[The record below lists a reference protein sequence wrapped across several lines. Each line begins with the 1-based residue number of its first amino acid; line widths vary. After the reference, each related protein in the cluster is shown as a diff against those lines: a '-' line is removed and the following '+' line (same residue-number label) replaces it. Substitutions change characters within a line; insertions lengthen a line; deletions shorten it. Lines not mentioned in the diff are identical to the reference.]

1 MSAGRHDGPHHGPH
15 DGPYD
20 GPHHGPHDSTRES
33 SRDITRTRPALGTVL
48 VLLLACQLVAT
59 DVYLPALP
67 QIASQFGGRSGPVQ
81 WTLTAFILAFGLAQ
95 LAIGWRADRIG
106 RRSLLLGGL
115 TLYVAAAAMGALA
128 GGLATLI
135 ASRVLLGMAAA
146 ACVIGARAVIRDRY
160 AGPAGMGVM
169 ARSMTGMGMI
179 GVLSPLAGG
188 LVTQWLGWHWTLALV
203 AGFGALAWLAVW
215 RGLPETRVPDVAAA
229 TAVAT
234 ATATTTTATSATTT
248 TATATATA
256 TATTATTATTAIT
269 TTAAADLADAAGYW
283 AMVRHPRFLASS
295 LLAGISFSGAMCFLL
310 LSPFVFIR
318 DFGMSRVAYGAV
330 PAACTL
336 AFLVGTVICRRGLR
350 HHSVPRVVRMGALL
364 SVAGGAGQLLLAQAG
379 VHTPW
384 ALLLPQCVYMLG
396 HGFHQPCGQGGAVEP
411 FPAQAGRAAA
421 ASGCII
427 TAIAFAA
434 GQLVSH
440 SPLGAAATLVLAMS
454 CISAALG
461 LLAFA
466 GMERAYRRTGA
477 VQA

>member
-1 MSAGRHDGPHHGPH
+1 MSAGL
-15 DGPYD
+15 
-20 GPHHGPHDSTRES
+20 SANA
-33 SRDITRTRPALGTVL
+33 RTRPALGTVL

-67 QIASQFGGRSGPVQ
+67 QIASQFGGRAGPVQ
-81 WTLTAFILAFGLAQ
+81 WTLTAFLLAFGLAQ

-115 TLYVAAAAMGALA
+115 TLYVAAAVTGALA
-128 GGLATLI
+128 GGLETLI
-135 ASRVLLGMAAA
+135 TSRVLLGMAAA
-146 ACVIGARAVIRDRY
+146 ACVIGARAVIRDLY

-169 ARSMTGMGMI
+169 ARSMTGMGTI

-215 RGLPETRVPDVAAA
+215 RGLPETRAPAAA
-229 TAVAT
+229 GD
-234 ATATTTTATSATTT
+234 
-248 TATATATA
+248 
-256 TATTATTATTAIT
+256 
-269 TTAAADLADAAGYW
+269 ADVTGYW

-295 LLAGISFSGAMCFLL
+295 LLAGISFSGIMCFLL

-336 AFLVGTVICRRGLR
+336 AFLVGTVICRRSLR
-350 HHSVPRVVRMGALL
+350 HYPVPRVVRMGALL
-364 SVAGGAGQLLLAQAG
+364 SMAGGAGQLLLAQAG
-379 VHTPW
+379 VHAPW
-384 ALLLPQCVYMLG
+384 ALLVPQCVYMLG
-396 HGFHQPCGQGGAVEP
+396 HGIHQPCGQGGAVEP

-421 ASGCII
+421 VSGCII
-427 TAIAFAA
+427 TSMAFVA

-440 SPLGAAATLVLAMS
+440 SQLDASATLVLAMS

-461 LLAFA
+461 LLAFG
-466 GMERAYRRTGA
+466 GMERAYRRAGT

>member
-1 MSAGRHDGPHHGPH
+1 MSAGLSADVRG
-15 DGPYD
+15 
-20 GPHHGPHDSTRES
+20 SARK
-33 SRDITRTRPALGTVL
+33 RPALGTVL

-67 QIASQFGGRSGPVQ
+67 QIAGQFGGRSGPVQ

-106 RRSLLLGGL
+106 RRPLLLGGL
-115 TLYVAAAAMGALA
+115 TLYVVAAAMGALA
-128 GGLATLI
+128 GGLSMLI

-146 ACVIGARAVIRDRY
+146 ACVIGARAVIRDQY

-215 RGLPETRVPDVAAA
+215 RGLPETRLPVAAA
-229 TAVAT
+229 
-234 ATATTTTATSATTT
+234 
-248 TATATATA
+248 
-256 TATTATTATTAIT
+256 
-269 TTAAADLADAAGYW
+269 AAADHADATGYW

-336 AFLVGTVICRRGLR
+336 AFLVGTVLCRRSLR
-350 HHSVPRVVRMGALL
+350 RHAVPRVARMGALL
-364 SVAGGAGQLLLAQAG
+364 SLAGGAGQLLLAQAG

-421 ASGCII
+421 ASGFII
-427 TAIAFAA
+427 TAIAFVA

-440 SPLGAAATLVLAMS
+440 SQLGASATLVLAMS
-454 CISAALG
+454 GISAALG